1 MSTSLG
7 LRALLL
13 IRLDARAGEWV
24 SVEVLAGY
32 HHMTHGAVRNAL
44 QALWDAGYVS
54 CRLGADGLIDTAMSA
69 GKG

>member
-1 MSTSLG
+1 MSVSMG
-7 LRALLL
+7 LQAALL

-24 SVEVLAGY
+24 SVDELAS
-32 HHMTHGAVRNAL
+32 HHCITDATAREGL

-54 CRLGADGLIDTAMSA
+54 CRLAPDGLIETAMSA